1 MKESIVTHSGMVQ
14 NISDGRALV
23 SIIAKSACISCQ
35 IKGSCSLS
43 DVEEKIIEVDLYKDD
58 KDIKVGAQVTV
69 EMKESLG
76 TWAVL
81 LGYVFPFLLVFI
93 SLVIFTFI
101 GLDEGLAGLFSVLVL
116 APYYIIMYL
125 SSRFLRKRFTYR
137 IQ

>member
-1 MKESIVTHSGMVQ
+1 VKESIVTHSGMVQ